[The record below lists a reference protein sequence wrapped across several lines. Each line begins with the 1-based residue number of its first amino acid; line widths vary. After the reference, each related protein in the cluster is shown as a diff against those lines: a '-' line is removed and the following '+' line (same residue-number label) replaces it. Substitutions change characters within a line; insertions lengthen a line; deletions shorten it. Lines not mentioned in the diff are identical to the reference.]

1 MIDPK
6 SIEKLK
12 NQIDIVNI
20 IEQYIPVKKMGSS
33 YKCVCPFHD
42 DKNPSMSINQNKQ
55 MYHCFACKAGGDAV
69 KFVMD
74 YEKLTY
80 PEAIEKIA
88 QISNFSLEYTNDKV
102 PTQKENKHIL
112 EKVNAFY
119 RSEFYKNEAAVRY
132 IKSRGIND
140 AMIEKFELGWAGDSK
155 STIRL
160 LQNENIEPKEALEV
174 GIVKQNEKG
183 IYASFI
189 ERITFPI
196 YSHTTRLVGFGGRT
210 ISDHPAKYVNSPQS
224 SVFDKS
230 KLLYGYH
237 LARQSI
243 FEKNQ
248 IIITEGYLDV
258 IMFHYAGFTNAVAVL
273 GTALTTSHL
282 PLLKRDNISVIL
294 CFDGD
299 GAGINAA
306 IKSAHLLSIN
316 KIDTKVVIIS
326 NGADP
331 ADMVFAG
338 KIKELKELFGSGEDA
353 VRFYIEKIM
362 QKYDIRRS
370 TQRENCFNE
379 VKAYMDELGFD
390 LACSWVAEVAAKFNQ
405 TTQYV
410 ADRLGLNEKPK
421 NGEVKFKR
429 EFRKKGKDE
438 FDNAVMVDE
447 VPNMIN
453 KDPLEFS
460 LYKTMLNNPNYR
472 DIILSNTNSRYFIK
486 HPDYLNAILYRY
498 DADDEAKVR
507 EILFDENIHEITDET
522 TLQKAILNI
531 QIAFY
536 ENEQQILKGSDNP
549 NKVEILEKLLF
560 IIKDLK
566 TQLYKI

>member
-12 NQIDIVNI
+12 NQIDIVDI
-20 IEQYIPVKKMGSS
+20 IEHFLPVKKMGAN

-42 DKNPSMSINQNKQ
+42 DRNPSMSISQSKQ
-55 MYHCFACKAGGDAV
+55 IFHCFACKAGGDAI

-80 PEAIEKIA
+80 PEAIERIA
-88 QISNFSLEYTNDKV
+88 SLVNFSLEYTNDKA

-112 EKVNAFY
+112 EKANAFY
-119 RSEFYKNEAAVRY
+119 RSEFFKHEAAVRY
-132 IKSRGIND
+132 IYSRGIND
-140 AMIEKFELGWAGDSK
+140 AMIEKFELGWAGDSA

-237 LARQSI
+237 LAKQSI
-243 FEKNQ
+243 FEKKQ

-258 IMFHYAGFTNAVAVL
+258 IMLHYAGFTNAVAVL

-282 PLLKRDNISVIL
+282 PLLKRGEISVVL

-306 IKSAHLLSIN
+306 IKSSRLLSQN
-316 KIDTKVVIIS
+316 EIDGSVVIIKG
-326 NGADP
+326 GADP

-338 KIKELKELFGSGEDA
+338 RSEELKEMFDSGTELGE
-353 VRFYIEKIM
+353 FYIEQIVK
-362 QKYDIRRS
+362 KYDISRPVQKQKCLEEIMEFTNSLKSVIANSYENLVANLLKIEVGTFSLSNQRHSS
-370 TQRENCFNE
+370 TQSQNFTNANR
-379 VKAYMDELGFD
+379 
-390 LACSWVAEVAAKFNQ
+390 Q
-405 TTQYV
+405 TEQN
-410 ADRLGLNEKPK
+410 LQ
-421 NGEVKFKR
+421 
-429 EFRKKGKDE
+429 KKTKTD
-438 FDNAVMVDE
+438 
-447 VPNMIN
+447 I
-453 KDPLEFS
+453 LEFS
-460 LYKTMLNNPNYR
+460 ILKSMLANKTYENIVLSELEEKFFLHHKNYFQAALAPK
-472 DIILSNTNSRYFIK
+472 IEA
-486 HPDYLNAILYRY
+486 NAVF
-498 DADDEAKVR
+498 VR
-507 EILFDENIHEITDET
+507 EIYVDDSAKVASSEESLREAILKLKLKYYEKFREDTKNSHKPHKLEMMQKISEIIKGIHEK
-522 TLQKAILNI
+522 LQK
-531 QIAFY
+531 
-536 ENEQQILKGSDNP
+536 G
-549 NKVEILEKLLF
+549 
-560 IIKDLK
+560 
-566 TQLYKI
+566 

>member
-12 NQIDIVNI
+12 NQIDIVDI
-20 IEQYIPVKKMGSS
+20 IEHFLPVKKMGAN

-42 DKNPSMSINQNKQ
+42 DRNPSMSISQSKQ
-55 MYHCFACKAGGDAV
+55 IFHCFACKAGGDAI

-80 PEAIEKIA
+80 PEAIERIA
-88 QISNFSLEYTNDKV
+88 SLVNFSLEYTNDKA

-112 EKVNAFY
+112 EKANAFY
-119 RSEFYKNEAAVRY
+119 RSEFFKHEAAVRY
-132 IKSRGIND
+132 IYSRGIND
-140 AMIEKFELGWAGDSK
+140 AMIEKFELGWAGDSA

-224 SVFDKS
+224 VVFDKS

-237 LARQSI
+237 LAKQSI
-243 FEKNQ
+243 FEKKQ

-258 IMFHYAGFTNAVAVL
+258 IMLHYAGFTNAVAVL

-282 PLLKRDNISVIL
+282 PLLKRGEISVVL

-306 IKSAHLLSIN
+306 IKSSRLLSQN
-316 KIDTKVVIIS
+316 EIDGSVVIIKG
-326 NGADP
+326 GADP

-338 KIKELKELFGSGEDA
+338 RSEELKEMFDSGTELGE
-353 VRFYIEKIM
+353 FYIEQIVK
-362 QKYDIRRS
+362 KYDMSRPVQKQKCLEEIMEFTNSLKPVISNSYENLVANLLKIEVGTFSLSNQRHSS
-370 TQRENCFNE
+370 THSQNFTNANR
-379 VKAYMDELGFD
+379 
-390 LACSWVAEVAAKFNQ
+390 Q
-405 TTQYV
+405 TEQN
-410 ADRLGLNEKPK
+410 LQ
-421 NGEVKFKR
+421 
-429 EFRKKGKDE
+429 KKTKTD
-438 FDNAVMVDE
+438 
-447 VPNMIN
+447 I
-453 KDPLEFS
+453 LEFS
-460 LYKTMLNNPNYR
+460 ILKSMLANKGYETIVLNELEEKFFLHHKNYFQAALAPK
-472 DIILSNTNSRYFIK
+472 IEA
-486 HPDYLNAILYRY
+486 NAVL
-498 DADDEAKVR
+498 VR
-507 EILFDENIHEITDET
+507 EIYVDDSAKVASSEESLREAILKLKLKYYEKFREDTKNSHKPHKLEMMQKISEIIKGIHEK
-522 TLQKAILNI
+522 LQK
-531 QIAFY
+531 
-536 ENEQQILKGSDNP
+536 G
-549 NKVEILEKLLF
+549 
-560 IIKDLK
+560 
-566 TQLYKI
+566 

>member
-12 NQIDIVNI
+12 NQIDIVDI
-20 IEQYIPVKKMGSS
+20 IEHFLPVKKMGAN

-42 DKNPSMSINQNKQ
+42 DRNPSMSISQSKQ
-55 MYHCFACKAGGDAV
+55 IFHCFACKAGGDAI

-80 PEAIEKIA
+80 PEAIERIA
-88 QISNFSLEYTNDKV
+88 SLVNFSLEYTNDKA

-112 EKVNAFY
+112 EKANAFY
-119 RSEFYKNEAAVRY
+119 RSEFFKHEAAVRY
-132 IKSRGIND
+132 IYSRGIND
-140 AMIEKFELGWAGDSK
+140 AMIEKFELGWAGDSA

-224 SVFDKS
+224 ALFDKS

-237 LARQSI
+237 LAKQSI
-243 FEKNQ
+243 FEKKQ

-258 IMFHYAGFTNAVAVL
+258 IMLHYAGFTNAVAVL

-282 PLLKRDNISVIL
+282 PLLKRGEISVVL

-306 IKSAHLLSIN
+306 IKSSRLLSQN
-316 KIDTKVVIIS
+316 EIDGSVVIIKG
-326 NGADP
+326 GADP

-338 KIKELKELFGSGEDA
+338 RSEELKEMFDSGTELGE
-353 VRFYIEKIM
+353 FYIEQIVK
-362 QKYDIRRS
+362 KYDISRPVQKQKCLEEIMEFTNSLKSVIANSYENLVANLLKIEVGTFSLSNQRHIS
-370 TQRENCFNE
+370 TQSQNFTNANR
-379 VKAYMDELGFD
+379 
-390 LACSWVAEVAAKFNQ
+390 Q
-405 TTQYV
+405 TEQN
-410 ADRLGLNEKPK
+410 LQ
-421 NGEVKFKR
+421 
-429 EFRKKGKDE
+429 KKTKTD
-438 FDNAVMVDE
+438 
-447 VPNMIN
+447 I
-453 KDPLEFS
+453 LEFS
-460 LYKTMLNNPNYR
+460 ILKSMLANKTYENIVLSELEEKFFLHHKNYFQAALAPK
-472 DIILSNTNSRYFIK
+472 IEA
-486 HPDYLNAILYRY
+486 NAVF
-498 DADDEAKVR
+498 VR
-507 EILFDENIHEITDET
+507 EIYVDDSAKVASSEESLREAILKLKLKYYEKFREDTKNSHKPHKLEMMQKISEIIKGIHEK
-522 TLQKAILNI
+522 LQK
-531 QIAFY
+531 
-536 ENEQQILKGSDNP
+536 G
-549 NKVEILEKLLF
+549 
-560 IIKDLK
+560 
-566 TQLYKI
+566 

>member
-119 RSEFYKNEAAVRY
+119 RSEFYKNEAALRY

-224 SVFDKS
+224 AVFDKS

-258 IMFHYAGFTNAVAVL
+258 IMLHYAGFTNAVAVL

-282 PLLKRDNISVIL
+282 PLLKRGEISVVL

-306 IKSAHLLSIN
+306 IKSSRLLSQN
-316 KIDTKVVIIS
+316 EIDGSVVIIKG
-326 NGADP
+326 GADP

-338 KIKELKELFGSGEDA
+338 RSEELKEMFDSGTELGE
-353 VRFYIEKIM
+353 FYIEQIVK
-362 QKYDIRRS
+362 KYDISRPVQKQKCLEEIMEFTNSLKPVISNSYENLVANLLKIEVGTFSLSNQKHSS
-370 TQRENCFNE
+370 TQSQNFANANR
-379 VKAYMDELGFD
+379 
-390 LACSWVAEVAAKFNQ
+390 Q
-405 TTQYV
+405 TEQN
-410 ADRLGLNEKPK
+410 LQ
-421 NGEVKFKR
+421 
-429 EFRKKGKDE
+429 KKTKTD
-438 FDNAVMVDE
+438 
-447 VPNMIN
+447 I
-453 KDPLEFS
+453 LEFS
-460 LYKTMLNNPNYR
+460 ILKSMLANKGYETIVLNELEEKFFLHHKNYFQAALAPK
-472 DIILSNTNSRYFIK
+472 IEA
-486 HPDYLNAILYRY
+486 NAVL
-498 DADDEAKVR
+498 VR
-507 EILFDENIHEITDET
+507 EIYVEDSAKVASSEESLREAILKLKLKYYEKFREDTKNSNKPHKLEMMQKISEIIKGIHEK
-522 TLQKAILNI
+522 LQR
-531 QIAFY
+531 
-536 ENEQQILKGSDNP
+536 G
-549 NKVEILEKLLF
+549 
-560 IIKDLK
+560 
-566 TQLYKI
+566 

>member
-12 NQIDIVNI
+12 NQIDIVDI
-20 IEQYIPVKKMGSS
+20 IEHFLPVKKMGAN

-42 DKNPSMSINQNKQ
+42 DRNPSMSISQSKQ
-55 MYHCFACKAGGDAV
+55 IFHCFACKAGGDAI

-112 EKVNAFY
+112 EKANAFY
-119 RSEFYKNEAAVRY
+119 RSEFFKHEAAVRY
-132 IKSRGIND
+132 IYSRGIND
-140 AMIEKFELGWAGDSK
+140 AMIEKFELGWAGDSA

-224 SVFDKS
+224 VLFDKS

-237 LARQSI
+237 LAKQSI
-243 FEKNQ
+243 FEKKQ

-258 IMFHYAGFTNAVAVL
+258 IMLHYAGFTNAVAVL

-282 PLLKRDNISVIL
+282 PLLKRGEISVVL

-299 GAGINAA
+299 SAGINAA
-306 IKSAHLLSIN
+306 IKSSRLLAQN
-316 KIDTKVVIIS
+316 EIDGSVVIIKG
-326 NGADP
+326 GADP

-338 KIKELKELFGSGEDA
+338 RSKELKEMFDSGTELGE
-353 VRFYIEKIM
+353 FYIEQIIK
-362 QKYDIRRS
+362 KYDTSRPVQKQKCLEEIVEFTNS
-370 TQRENCFNE
+370 LKPVIANSYENLITNLLKIEVGTFSLSSQRHSNAQIQNFTSINR
-379 VKAYMDELGFD
+379 
-390 LACSWVAEVAAKFNQ
+390 Q
-405 TTQYV
+405 TEQN
-410 ADRLGLNEKPK
+410 LQ
-421 NGEVKFKR
+421 
-429 EFRKKGKDE
+429 KKTKTD
-438 FDNAVMVDE
+438 
-447 VPNMIN
+447 I
-453 KDPLEFS
+453 LEFS
-460 LYKTMLNNPNYR
+460 ILKSMLADKGYET
-472 DIILSNTNSRYFIK
+472 IVLSELEEKFFLHHKKYFQAALAPKIEA
-486 HPDYLNAILYRY
+486 NAVL
-498 DADDEAKVR
+498 VR
-507 EILFDENIHEITDET
+507 EIYVEDSAKVASSEESLREAILKLKLKYYEKFREDTKNSNKPHKLEMMQKISEIIKGIHEK
-522 TLQKAILNI
+522 LQR
-531 QIAFY
+531 
-536 ENEQQILKGSDNP
+536 G
-549 NKVEILEKLLF
+549 
-560 IIKDLK
+560 
-566 TQLYKI
+566 

>member
-12 NQIDIVNI
+12 NQIDIVDI
-20 IEQYIPVKKMGSS
+20 IEHFLPVKKMGAN

-42 DKNPSMSINQNKQ
+42 DRNPSMSISQSKQ
-55 MYHCFACKAGGDAV
+55 IFHCFACKAGGDAI

-80 PEAIEKIA
+80 PEAIERIA
-88 QISNFSLEYTNDKV
+88 SLVNFSLEYTNDKA

-119 RSEFYKNEAAVRY
+119 RSEFFKHEAAVRY
-132 IKSRGIND
+132 IYSRGIND
-140 AMIEKFELGWAGDSK
+140 AMIEKFELGWAGDSA

-224 SVFDKS
+224 VVFDKS
-230 KLLYGYH
+230 KLFYGYH
-237 LARQSI
+237 LAKQSI
-243 FEKNQ
+243 FEKKQ

-258 IMFHYAGFTNAVAVL
+258 IMLHYAGFTNAVAVL

-282 PLLKRDNISVIL
+282 PLLKRGEISVVL

-306 IKSAHLLSIN
+306 IKSSRLLSQN
-316 KIDTKVVIIS
+316 EIDGSVVIIKG
-326 NGADP
+326 GADP

-338 KIKELKELFGSGEDA
+338 RSEELKEMFDSGTELGE
-353 VRFYIEKIM
+353 FYIEQIVK
-362 QKYDIRRS
+362 KYDISRPVQKQKCLEEIMEFTNSLKSVIANSYENLVANLLKIEVGTFSLSNQRHIS
-370 TQRENCFNE
+370 TQSQNFTNANR
-379 VKAYMDELGFD
+379 
-390 LACSWVAEVAAKFNQ
+390 Q
-405 TTQYV
+405 TEQN
-410 ADRLGLNEKPK
+410 LQ
-421 NGEVKFKR
+421 
-429 EFRKKGKDE
+429 KKTKTD
-438 FDNAVMVDE
+438 
-447 VPNMIN
+447 I
-453 KDPLEFS
+453 LEFS
-460 LYKTMLNNPNYR
+460 ILKSMLANKGYETIVLSELEEKFFLHHKNYFQAALAPK
-472 DIILSNTNSRYFIK
+472 IEA
-486 HPDYLNAILYRY
+486 NAVL
-498 DADDEAKVR
+498 VR
-507 EILFDENIHEITDET
+507 EIYVDDSAKVASSEESLREAILKLKLKYYEKFREDTKNSHKPHKLEMMQKISEIIKGIHEK
-522 TLQKAILNI
+522 LQK
-531 QIAFY
+531 
-536 ENEQQILKGSDNP
+536 G
-549 NKVEILEKLLF
+549 
-560 IIKDLK
+560 
-566 TQLYKI
+566 

>member
-12 NQIDIVNI
+12 NQIDIVDI
-20 IEQYIPVKKMGSS
+20 IEHFLPVKKMGAN

-42 DKNPSMSINQNKQ
+42 DRNPSMSISQSKQ
-55 MYHCFACKAGGDAV
+55 IFHCFACKAGGDAI

-80 PEAIEKIA
+80 PEAIERIA
-88 QISNFSLEYTNDKV
+88 SLVNFSLEYTNDKA

-112 EKVNAFY
+112 EKANAFY
-119 RSEFYKNEAAVRY
+119 RSEFFKHEAAVRY
-132 IKSRGIND
+132 IYSRGIND
-140 AMIEKFELGWAGDSK
+140 AMIEKFELGWAGDSA

-224 SVFDKS
+224 VVFDKS

-237 LARQSI
+237 LAKQSI
-243 FEKNQ
+243 FEKKQ

-258 IMFHYAGFTNAVAVL
+258 IMLHYAGFTNAVAVL

-282 PLLKRDNISVIL
+282 PLLKRGEISVVL

-306 IKSAHLLSIN
+306 IKSSRLLSQN
-316 KIDTKVVIIS
+316 EIDGSVVIIKG
-326 NGADP
+326 GADP

-338 KIKELKELFGSGEDA
+338 RSEELKEMFDSGTELGE
-353 VRFYIEKIM
+353 FYIEQIVK
-362 QKYDIRRS
+362 KYDMSRPVQKQKCLEEI
-370 TQRENCFNE
+370 
-379 VKAYMDELGFD
+379 
-390 LACSWVAEVAAKFNQ
+390 
-405 TTQYV
+405 
-410 ADRLGLNEKPK
+410 
-421 NGEVKFKR
+421 R
-429 EFRKKGKDE
+429 EFTNSLKPVISNSYENLVANLLKIEVGTFSLSNQRHSSTHSQNFTNANRQTEQNLQKKTKTD
-438 FDNAVMVDE
+438 
-447 VPNMIN
+447 I
-453 KDPLEFS
+453 LEFS
-460 LYKTMLNNPNYR
+460 ILKSMLANKGYETIVLNELEEKFFLHHKNYFQAALAPK
-472 DIILSNTNSRYFIK
+472 IEA
-486 HPDYLNAILYRY
+486 NAVL
-498 DADDEAKVR
+498 VR
-507 EILFDENIHEITDET
+507 EIYVDDSAKVASSEESLREAILKLKLKYYEKFREDTKNSHKPHKLEMMQKISEIIKGIHEK
-522 TLQKAILNI
+522 LQK
-531 QIAFY
+531 
-536 ENEQQILKGSDNP
+536 G
-549 NKVEILEKLLF
+549 
-560 IIKDLK
+560 
-566 TQLYKI
+566 

>member
-224 SVFDKS
+224 VVFDKS
-230 KLLYGYH
+230 KLFYGYH
-237 LARQSI
+237 LAKQSI
-243 FEKNQ
+243 FEKKQ

-258 IMFHYAGFTNAVAVL
+258 IMLHYAGFTNAVAVL

-282 PLLKRDNISVIL
+282 PLLKRGEISVVL

-306 IKSAHLLSIN
+306 IKSSRLLSQN
-316 KIDTKVVIIS
+316 EIDGSVVIIKG
-326 NGADP
+326 GADP

-338 KIKELKELFGSGEDA
+338 RSEELKEMFDSGTELGE
-353 VRFYIEKIM
+353 FYIEQIVK
-362 QKYDIRRS
+362 KYDISRPVQKQKCLEEIMEFTNSLKSVIANSYENLVANLLKIEVGTFSLSNQRHSS
-370 TQRENCFNE
+370 TQSQNFTNANR
-379 VKAYMDELGFD
+379 
-390 LACSWVAEVAAKFNQ
+390 Q
-405 TTQYV
+405 TEQN
-410 ADRLGLNEKPK
+410 LQ
-421 NGEVKFKR
+421 
-429 EFRKKGKDE
+429 KKTKTD
-438 FDNAVMVDE
+438 
-447 VPNMIN
+447 I
-453 KDPLEFS
+453 LEFS
-460 LYKTMLNNPNYR
+460 ILKSMLANKTYENIVLSELEEKFFLHHKNYFQAALAPK
-472 DIILSNTNSRYFIK
+472 IEA
-486 HPDYLNAILYRY
+486 NAVL
-498 DADDEAKVR
+498 VR
-507 EILFDENIHEITDET
+507 EIYVDDSAKVASSEESLREAILKLKLKYYEKFREDTKNSHKQHKLEMMQKISEIIKGIHEK
-522 TLQKAILNI
+522 LQK
-531 QIAFY
+531 
-536 ENEQQILKGSDNP
+536 G
-549 NKVEILEKLLF
+549 
-560 IIKDLK
+560 
-566 TQLYKI
+566 

>member
-12 NQIDIVNI
+12 NQIDIVDI
-20 IEQYIPVKKMGSS
+20 IEHFLPVKKMGAN

-42 DKNPSMSINQNKQ
+42 DRNPSMSISQSKQ
-55 MYHCFACKAGGDAV
+55 IFHCFACKAGGDAI

-112 EKVNAFY
+112 EKANAFY
-119 RSEFYKNEAAVRY
+119 RSEFFKHEAAVRY
-132 IKSRGIND
+132 IYSRGIND
-140 AMIEKFELGWAGDSK
+140 AMIEKFELGWAGDSA

-224 SVFDKS
+224 VLFDKS

-237 LARQSI
+237 LAKQSI
-243 FEKNQ
+243 FEKKQ

-258 IMFHYAGFTNAVAVL
+258 IMLHYAGFTNAVAVL

-282 PLLKRDNISVIL
+282 PLLKRGEISVVL

-299 GAGINAA
+299 SAGINAA
-306 IKSAHLLSIN
+306 IKSSRLLAQN
-316 KIDTKVVIIS
+316 EIDGSVVIIKG
-326 NGADP
+326 GADP

-338 KIKELKELFGSGEDA
+338 RSKELKEMFDSGTELGE
-353 VRFYIEKIM
+353 FYIEQIIK
-362 QKYDIRRS
+362 KYDTSRPVQKQKCLEEIVEFTNS
-370 TQRENCFNE
+370 LKPEIANSYENLITNLLKIEVGTFSLSSQRHSNAQIQNFTSINR
-379 VKAYMDELGFD
+379 
-390 LACSWVAEVAAKFNQ
+390 Q
-405 TTQYV
+405 TEQN
-410 ADRLGLNEKPK
+410 LQ
-421 NGEVKFKR
+421 
-429 EFRKKGKDE
+429 KKTKTD
-438 FDNAVMVDE
+438 
-447 VPNMIN
+447 I
-453 KDPLEFS
+453 LEFS
-460 LYKTMLNNPNYR
+460 ILKSMLADKGYET
-472 DIILSNTNSRYFIK
+472 IVLSELEEKFFLHHKKYFQAALAPKIEA
-486 HPDYLNAILYRY
+486 NAVL
-498 DADDEAKVR
+498 VR
-507 EILFDENIHEITDET
+507 EIYVEDSAKVASSEESLREAILKLKLKYYEKFREDTKNSNKPHKLEMMQKISEIIKGIHEK
-522 TLQKAILNI
+522 LQR
-531 QIAFY
+531 
-536 ENEQQILKGSDNP
+536 G
-549 NKVEILEKLLF
+549 
-560 IIKDLK
+560 
-566 TQLYKI
+566 

>member
-12 NQIDIVNI
+12 NQIDIVSI

-88 QISNFSLEYTNDKV
+88 QISNFSLEYTNDKI

-112 EKVNAFY
+112 EKANAFY
-119 RSEFYKNEAAVRY
+119 RSEFYKNEAALRY

-237 LARQSI
+237 LAKQSI
-243 FEKNQ
+243 FEKKQ

-258 IMFHYAGFTNAVAVL
+258 IMLHYAGFTNAVAVL

-282 PLLKRDNISVIL
+282 PLLKRGEISVVL

-306 IKSAHLLSIN
+306 IKSSRLLSQN
-316 KIDTKVVIIS
+316 EIDGSVVIIKG
-326 NGADP
+326 GADP

-338 KIKELKELFGSGEDA
+338 RSEELKEMFDSGTELGE
-353 VRFYIEKIM
+353 FYIEQIVK
-362 QKYDIRRS
+362 KYDISRPVQKQKCLEEIMEFTNSLKPVISNSYENLVANLLKIEVGTFSLSNQKHSS
-370 TQRENCFNE
+370 TQSQNFANANR
-379 VKAYMDELGFD
+379 
-390 LACSWVAEVAAKFNQ
+390 Q
-405 TTQYV
+405 TEQN
-410 ADRLGLNEKPK
+410 LQ
-421 NGEVKFKR
+421 
-429 EFRKKGKDE
+429 KKTKTD
-438 FDNAVMVDE
+438 
-447 VPNMIN
+447 I
-453 KDPLEFS
+453 LEFS
-460 LYKTMLNNPNYR
+460 ILKSMLANKGYETIVLNELEEKFFLHHKNYFQAALAPK
-472 DIILSNTNSRYFIK
+472 IEA
-486 HPDYLNAILYRY
+486 NAVL
-498 DADDEAKVR
+498 VR
-507 EILFDENIHEITDET
+507 EIYVDDSAKVASSEESLREAILKLKLKYYEKFREDTKNSHKPHKLEMMQKISEIIKGIHEK
-522 TLQKAILNI
+522 LQK
-531 QIAFY
+531 
-536 ENEQQILKGSDNP
+536 G
-549 NKVEILEKLLF
+549 
-560 IIKDLK
+560 
-566 TQLYKI
+566 

>member
-42 DKNPSMSINQNKQ
+42 DRNPSMSISQSKQ
-55 MYHCFACKAGGDAV
+55 IFHCFACKAGGDAI

-80 PEAIEKIA
+80 PEAIERIA
-88 QISNFSLEYTNDKV
+88 SLVNFSLEYTNDKA

-112 EKVNAFY
+112 EKANAFY
-119 RSEFYKNEAAVRY
+119 RSEFFKHEAAVRY
-132 IKSRGIND
+132 IYSRGIND
-140 AMIEKFELGWAGDSK
+140 AMIEKFELGWAGDSA

-224 SVFDKS
+224 VVFDKS
-230 KLLYGYH
+230 KLFYGYH
-237 LARQSI
+237 LAKQSI
-243 FEKNQ
+243 FEKKQ

-258 IMFHYAGFTNAVAVL
+258 IMLHYAGFTNAVAVL

-282 PLLKRDNISVIL
+282 PLLKRGEISVVL

-306 IKSAHLLSIN
+306 IKSSRLLSQN
-316 KIDTKVVIIS
+316 EIDGSVVIIKG
-326 NGADP
+326 GADP

-338 KIKELKELFGSGEDA
+338 RSEELKEMFDSGTELGE
-353 VRFYIEKIM
+353 FYIEQIVK
-362 QKYDIRRS
+362 KYDISRPVQKQKCLEEIMEFTNSLKPVISNSYENLVANLLKIEVGTFSLSNQRHSS
-370 TQRENCFNE
+370 THSQNFTNANR
-379 VKAYMDELGFD
+379 
-390 LACSWVAEVAAKFNQ
+390 Q
-405 TTQYV
+405 TEQN
-410 ADRLGLNEKPK
+410 LQ
-421 NGEVKFKR
+421 
-429 EFRKKGKDE
+429 KKTKTD
-438 FDNAVMVDE
+438 
-447 VPNMIN
+447 I
-453 KDPLEFS
+453 LEFS
-460 LYKTMLNNPNYR
+460 ILKSMLANKGYETIVLNELEEKFFLHHKNYFQAALAPK
-472 DIILSNTNSRYFIK
+472 IEA
-486 HPDYLNAILYRY
+486 NAVL
-498 DADDEAKVR
+498 VR
-507 EILFDENIHEITDET
+507 EIYVDDSAKVASSEESLREAILKLKLKYYEKFREDTKNSHKPHKLEMMQKISEIIKGIHEK
-522 TLQKAILNI
+522 LQK
-531 QIAFY
+531 
-536 ENEQQILKGSDNP
+536 G
-549 NKVEILEKLLF
+549 
-560 IIKDLK
+560 
-566 TQLYKI
+566 

>member
-12 NQIDIVNI
+12 NQIDIVSI

-88 QISNFSLEYTNDKV
+88 QISNFSLEYTNDKI

-112 EKVNAFY
+112 EKANALY

-224 SVFDKS
+224 VVFDKS

-237 LARQSI
+237 LAKQSI
-243 FEKNQ
+243 FEKKQ

-258 IMFHYAGFTNAVAVL
+258 IMLHYAGFTNAVAVL

-282 PLLKRDNISVIL
+282 PLLKRGEISVVL

-306 IKSAHLLSIN
+306 IKSSRLLSQN
-316 KIDTKVVIIS
+316 EIDGSVVIIKG
-326 NGADP
+326 GADP

-338 KIKELKELFGSGEDA
+338 RSEELKEMFDSGTELGE
-353 VRFYIEKIM
+353 FYIEQIVK
-362 QKYDIRRS
+362 KYDISRPVQKQKCLEEIMEFTNSLKSVIANSYENLVANLLKIEVGTFSLSNQRHSS
-370 TQRENCFNE
+370 TQSQNFTNANR
-379 VKAYMDELGFD
+379 
-390 LACSWVAEVAAKFNQ
+390 Q
-405 TTQYV
+405 TEQN
-410 ADRLGLNEKPK
+410 LQ
-421 NGEVKFKR
+421 
-429 EFRKKGKDE
+429 KKTKTD
-438 FDNAVMVDE
+438 
-447 VPNMIN
+447 I
-453 KDPLEFS
+453 LEFS
-460 LYKTMLNNPNYR
+460 ILKSMLANKGYETIVLNELEEKFFLHHKNYFQAALAPK
-472 DIILSNTNSRYFIK
+472 IEA
-486 HPDYLNAILYRY
+486 NAVL
-498 DADDEAKVR
+498 VR
-507 EILFDENIHEITDET
+507 EIYVDDSAKVASSEESLREAILKLKLKYYEKFREDTKNSHKPHKLEMMQKISEIIKGIHEK
-522 TLQKAILNI
+522 LQK
-531 QIAFY
+531 
-536 ENEQQILKGSDNP
+536 G
-549 NKVEILEKLLF
+549 
-560 IIKDLK
+560 
-566 TQLYKI
+566 

>member
-140 AMIEKFELGWAGDSK
+140 AMIEKFELGWAVDSK

-224 SVFDKS
+224 VVFDKS

-237 LARQSI
+237 LAKQSI
-243 FEKNQ
+243 FEKKQ

-258 IMFHYAGFTNAVAVL
+258 IMLHYAGFTNAVAVL

-282 PLLKRDNISVIL
+282 PLLKRGEISVVL

-306 IKSAHLLSIN
+306 IKSSRLLSQN
-316 KIDTKVVIIS
+316 EIDGSVVIIKG
-326 NGADP
+326 GADP

-338 KIKELKELFGSGEDA
+338 RSEELKEMFDSGTELGE
-353 VRFYIEKIM
+353 FYIEQIVK
-362 QKYDIRRS
+362 KYDISRPVQKQKCLEEIMEFTNSLKPVISNSYENLVANLLKIEVGTFSLSNQRHSS
-370 TQRENCFNE
+370 TQSQNFANANR
-379 VKAYMDELGFD
+379 
-390 LACSWVAEVAAKFNQ
+390 Q
-405 TTQYV
+405 TEQN
-410 ADRLGLNEKPK
+410 LQ
-421 NGEVKFKR
+421 
-429 EFRKKGKDE
+429 KKTKTD
-438 FDNAVMVDE
+438 
-447 VPNMIN
+447 I
-453 KDPLEFS
+453 LEFS
-460 LYKTMLNNPNYR
+460 ILKSMLANKTYENIVLSELEEKFFLHHKNYFQAALAPK
-472 DIILSNTNSRYFIK
+472 IEA
-486 HPDYLNAILYRY
+486 NAVL
-498 DADDEAKVR
+498 VR
-507 EILFDENIHEITDET
+507 EIYVDDSAKVASSEESLREAILKLKLKYYEKFREDTKNSHKPHKLEMMQKISEIIKGIHEK
-522 TLQKAILNI
+522 LQK
-531 QIAFY
+531 
-536 ENEQQILKGSDNP
+536 G
-549 NKVEILEKLLF
+549 
-560 IIKDLK
+560 
-566 TQLYKI
+566 

>member
-119 RSEFYKNEAAVRY
+119 RSEFYKNEAAIRY

-237 LARQSI
+237 LAKQSI
-243 FEKNQ
+243 FEKKQ

-258 IMFHYAGFTNAVAVL
+258 IMLHYAGFTNAVAVL

-282 PLLKRDNISVIL
+282 PLLKRGEISVVL

-306 IKSAHLLSIN
+306 IKSSRLLSQN
-316 KIDTKVVIIS
+316 EIDGSVVIIKG
-326 NGADP
+326 GADP

-338 KIKELKELFGSGEDA
+338 RSEELKEMFDSGTELGE
-353 VRFYIEKIM
+353 FYIEQIVK
-362 QKYDIRRS
+362 KYDISRPVQKQKCLEEIMEFTNSLKPVISNSYENLVANLLKIEVGTFSLSNQKHSS
-370 TQRENCFNE
+370 TQSQNFANANR
-379 VKAYMDELGFD
+379 
-390 LACSWVAEVAAKFNQ
+390 Q
-405 TTQYV
+405 TEQN
-410 ADRLGLNEKPK
+410 LQ
-421 NGEVKFKR
+421 
-429 EFRKKGKDE
+429 KKTKTD
-438 FDNAVMVDE
+438 
-447 VPNMIN
+447 I
-453 KDPLEFS
+453 LEFS
-460 LYKTMLNNPNYR
+460 ILKSMLANKGYETIVLNELEEKFFLHHKNYFQAALAPK
-472 DIILSNTNSRYFIK
+472 IEA
-486 HPDYLNAILYRY
+486 NAVL
-498 DADDEAKVR
+498 VR
-507 EILFDENIHEITDET
+507 EIYVDDSAKVASSEESLREAILKLKLKYYEKFREDTKNSHKPHKLEMMQKISEIIKGIHEK
-522 TLQKAILNI
+522 LQK
-531 QIAFY
+531 
-536 ENEQQILKGSDNP
+536 G
-549 NKVEILEKLLF
+549 
-560 IIKDLK
+560 
-566 TQLYKI
+566 

>member
-12 NQIDIVNI
+12 NQIDIVDI
-20 IEQYIPVKKMGSS
+20 IEHFLPVKKMGAN

-42 DKNPSMSINQNKQ
+42 DRNPSMSISQSKQ
-55 MYHCFACKAGGDAV
+55 IFHCFACKAGGDAI

-80 PEAIEKIA
+80 PEAIERIA
-88 QISNFSLEYTNDKV
+88 SLVNFSLEYTNDKA

-112 EKVNAFY
+112 EKANAFY
-119 RSEFYKNEAAVRY
+119 RSEFFKHEAAVRY
-132 IKSRGIND
+132 IYSRGIND
-140 AMIEKFELGWAGDSK
+140 AMIEKFELGWAGDSA

-224 SVFDKS
+224 LVFDKS

-237 LARQSI
+237 LAKQSI
-243 FEKNQ
+243 FEKKQ

-258 IMFHYAGFTNAVAVL
+258 VMLHYAGFTNAVAVL

-282 PLLKRDNISVIL
+282 PLLKRGEISVVL

-306 IKSAHLLSIN
+306 IKSSRLLSQN
-316 KIDTKVVIIS
+316 EIDGSVVIIKG
-326 NGADP
+326 GADP

-338 KIKELKELFGSGEDA
+338 RSEELKEMFDSGTELGE
-353 VRFYIEKIM
+353 FYIEQIVK
-362 QKYDIRRS
+362 KYDISRPVQKQKCLEEIMEFTNSLKPVISNSYENLVANLLKIEVGTFSLSNQRHSS
-370 TQRENCFNE
+370 TQSQNFANANR
-379 VKAYMDELGFD
+379 
-390 LACSWVAEVAAKFNQ
+390 Q
-405 TTQYV
+405 TEQN
-410 ADRLGLNEKPK
+410 LQ
-421 NGEVKFKR
+421 
-429 EFRKKGKDE
+429 KKTKTD
-438 FDNAVMVDE
+438 
-447 VPNMIN
+447 I
-453 KDPLEFS
+453 LEFS
-460 LYKTMLNNPNYR
+460 ILKSMLANKGYETIVLNDLEEKFFLHHKNYFQAALAPK
-472 DIILSNTNSRYFIK
+472 IEA
-486 HPDYLNAILYRY
+486 NAVL
-498 DADDEAKVR
+498 VR
-507 EILFDENIHEITDET
+507 EIYVDDSAKVASSEESLREAILKLKLKYYEKFREDTKNSHKPHKLEMMQKISEIIKGIHEK
-522 TLQKAILNI
+522 LQK
-531 QIAFY
+531 
-536 ENEQQILKGSDNP
+536 G
-549 NKVEILEKLLF
+549 
-560 IIKDLK
+560 
-566 TQLYKI
+566 

>member
-12 NQIDIVNI
+12 NQIDIVDI
-20 IEQYIPVKKMGSS
+20 IEHFLPVKKMGAN

-42 DKNPSMSINQNKQ
+42 DRNPSMSISQSKQ
-55 MYHCFACKAGGDAV
+55 IFHCFACKAGGDAI

-80 PEAIEKIA
+80 PEAIERIA
-88 QISNFSLEYTNDKV
+88 SLVNFSLEYTNDKA

-112 EKVNAFY
+112 EKANAFY
-119 RSEFYKNEAAVRY
+119 RSEFFKHEAAVRY
-132 IKSRGIND
+132 IYSRGIDD

-224 SVFDKS
+224 VVFDKS

-237 LARQSI
+237 LAKQSI
-243 FEKNQ
+243 FEKKQ

-258 IMFHYAGFTNAVAVL
+258 IMLHYAGFTNAVAVL

-282 PLLKRDNISVIL
+282 PLLKRGEISVVL

-306 IKSAHLLSIN
+306 IKSSRLLSQN
-316 KIDTKVVIIS
+316 EIDGSVVIIKG
-326 NGADP
+326 GADP

-338 KIKELKELFGSGEDA
+338 RSEELKEMFDSGTELGE
-353 VRFYIEKIM
+353 FYIEQIVK
-362 QKYDIRRS
+362 KYDISRPVQKQKCLEEIMEFTNSLKPVISNSYENLVANLLKIEVGTFSLSNQRHSS
-370 TQRENCFNE
+370 TQSQNFANANR
-379 VKAYMDELGFD
+379 
-390 LACSWVAEVAAKFNQ
+390 Q
-405 TTQYV
+405 TEQN
-410 ADRLGLNEKPK
+410 LQ
-421 NGEVKFKR
+421 
-429 EFRKKGKDE
+429 KKTKTD
-438 FDNAVMVDE
+438 
-447 VPNMIN
+447 I
-453 KDPLEFS
+453 LEFS
-460 LYKTMLNNPNYR
+460 ILKSMLANKTYENIVLSELEEKFFLHHKNYFQAALAPK
-472 DIILSNTNSRYFIK
+472 IEA
-486 HPDYLNAILYRY
+486 NAVL
-498 DADDEAKVR
+498 VR
-507 EILFDENIHEITDET
+507 EIYVDDSAKVASSEESLREAILKLKLKYYEKFREDTKNSHKPHKLEMMQKISEIIKGIHEK
-522 TLQKAILNI
+522 LQK
-531 QIAFY
+531 
-536 ENEQQILKGSDNP
+536 G
-549 NKVEILEKLLF
+549 
-560 IIKDLK
+560 
-566 TQLYKI
+566 

>member
-12 NQIDIVNI
+12 NQIDIVDI
-20 IEQYIPVKKMGSS
+20 IEHFLPVKKMGAN

-42 DKNPSMSINQNKQ
+42 DRNPSMSISQSKQ
-55 MYHCFACKAGGDAV
+55 IFHCFACKAGGDAI

-80 PEAIEKIA
+80 PEAIERIA
-88 QISNFSLEYTNDKV
+88 SLVNFSLEYTNDKA

-112 EKVNAFY
+112 EKANAFY
-119 RSEFYKNEAAVRY
+119 RSEFFKHEAAVRY
-132 IKSRGIND
+132 IYSRGIND
-140 AMIEKFELGWAGDSK
+140 AMIEKFELGWAGDSA

-237 LARQSI
+237 LAKQSI
-243 FEKNQ
+243 FEKKQ

-258 IMFHYAGFTNAVAVL
+258 IMLHYAGFTNAVAVL

-282 PLLKRDNISVIL
+282 PLLKRGEISVVL

-306 IKSAHLLSIN
+306 IKSSRLLSQN
-316 KIDTKVVIIS
+316 EIDGSVVIIKG
-326 NGADP
+326 GADP

-338 KIKELKELFGSGEDA
+338 RSEELKEMFDSGTELGE
-353 VRFYIEKIM
+353 FYIEQIVK
-362 QKYDIRRS
+362 KYDISRPVQKQKCLEEIMEFTNSLKPVISNSYENLVANLLKIEVGTFSLSNQRHSS
-370 TQRENCFNE
+370 TQSQNFANANR
-379 VKAYMDELGFD
+379 
-390 LACSWVAEVAAKFNQ
+390 Q
-405 TTQYV
+405 TEQN
-410 ADRLGLNEKPK
+410 LQ
-421 NGEVKFKR
+421 
-429 EFRKKGKDE
+429 KKTKTD
-438 FDNAVMVDE
+438 
-447 VPNMIN
+447 I
-453 KDPLEFS
+453 LEFS
-460 LYKTMLNNPNYR
+460 ILKSMLANKGYETIVLNELEEKFFLHHKNYFQAALAPK
-472 DIILSNTNSRYFIK
+472 IEA
-486 HPDYLNAILYRY
+486 NAVL
-498 DADDEAKVR
+498 VR
-507 EILFDENIHEITDET
+507 EIYVDDSAKVASSEESLREAILKLKLKYYEKFREDTKNSHKPHKLEMMQKISEIIKGIHEK
-522 TLQKAILNI
+522 LQK
-531 QIAFY
+531 
-536 ENEQQILKGSDNP
+536 G
-549 NKVEILEKLLF
+549 
-560 IIKDLK
+560 
-566 TQLYKI
+566 

>member
-160 LQNENIEPKEALEV
+160 LQNENIEPKEAVEV

-224 SVFDKS
+224 AVFDKS

-258 IMFHYAGFTNAVAVL
+258 IMLHYAGFTNAVAVL

-282 PLLKRDNISVIL
+282 PLLKRGEISVVL

-306 IKSAHLLSIN
+306 IKSSRLLSQN
-316 KIDTKVVIIS
+316 EIDGSVVIIKG
-326 NGADP
+326 GADP

-338 KIKELKELFGSGEDA
+338 RNEELKEMFDSGTELGE
-353 VRFYIEKIM
+353 FYIEQIVK
-362 QKYDIRRS
+362 KYDISRPVQKQKCLEEIMEFTNSLKSVIANSYENLVANLLKIEVGTFSLSNQRHIS
-370 TQRENCFNE
+370 TQSQNFTNANR
-379 VKAYMDELGFD
+379 
-390 LACSWVAEVAAKFNQ
+390 Q
-405 TTQYV
+405 TEQN
-410 ADRLGLNEKPK
+410 LQ
-421 NGEVKFKR
+421 
-429 EFRKKGKDE
+429 KKTKTD
-438 FDNAVMVDE
+438 
-447 VPNMIN
+447 I
-453 KDPLEFS
+453 LEFS
-460 LYKTMLNNPNYR
+460 ILKSMLANKGYETIVLNELEEKFFLHHKNYFQAALAPK
-472 DIILSNTNSRYFIK
+472 IEA
-486 HPDYLNAILYRY
+486 NAVF
-498 DADDEAKVR
+498 VR
-507 EILFDENIHEITDET
+507 EIYVDDSAKVASSEESLREAILKLKLKYYEKFREDTKNSHKPHKLEMMQKISEIIKGIHEK
-522 TLQKAILNI
+522 LQK
-531 QIAFY
+531 
-536 ENEQQILKGSDNP
+536 G
-549 NKVEILEKLLF
+549 
-560 IIKDLK
+560 
-566 TQLYKI
+566 

>member
-12 NQIDIVNI
+12 NQIDIVDI
-20 IEQYIPVKKMGSS
+20 IEHFLPVKKMGAN

-42 DKNPSMSINQNKQ
+42 DRNPSMSISQSKQ
-55 MYHCFACKAGGDAV
+55 IFHCFACKAGGDAI

-80 PEAIEKIA
+80 PEAIERIA
-88 QISNFSLEYTNDKV
+88 SLVNFSLEYTNDKA

-112 EKVNAFY
+112 EKANAFY
-119 RSEFYKNEAAVRY
+119 RSEFFKHEAAVRY
-132 IKSRGIND
+132 IYSRGIND
-140 AMIEKFELGWAGDSK
+140 AMIEKFELGWAGDSA

-224 SVFDKS
+224 VVFDKS

-237 LARQSI
+237 LAKQSI
-243 FEKNQ
+243 FEKKQ

-258 IMFHYAGFTNAVAVL
+258 IMLHYAGFTNAVAVL

-282 PLLKRDNISVIL
+282 PLLKRGEISVVL

-306 IKSAHLLSIN
+306 IKSSRLLSQN
-316 KIDTKVVIIS
+316 EIDGSVVIIKG
-326 NGADP
+326 GADP

-338 KIKELKELFGSGEDA
+338 RSEELKEMFDSGTELGE
-353 VRFYIEKIM
+353 FYIEQIVK
-362 QKYDIRRS
+362 KYDISRPVQKQKCLEEIMEFTNSLKPVISNSYENLVANLLKIEVGTFSLSNQRHSS
-370 TQRENCFNE
+370 TQSQNFANANR
-379 VKAYMDELGFD
+379 
-390 LACSWVAEVAAKFNQ
+390 Q
-405 TTQYV
+405 TEQN
-410 ADRLGLNEKPK
+410 LQ
-421 NGEVKFKR
+421 
-429 EFRKKGKDE
+429 KKTKTD
-438 FDNAVMVDE
+438 
-447 VPNMIN
+447 I
-453 KDPLEFS
+453 LEFS
-460 LYKTMLNNPNYR
+460 ILKSMLANKTYENIVLSELEEKFFLHHKNYFQAALAPK
-472 DIILSNTNSRYFIK
+472 IEA
-486 HPDYLNAILYRY
+486 NAVF
-498 DADDEAKVR
+498 VR
-507 EILFDENIHEITDET
+507 EIYVDDSAKVASSEESLREAILKLKLKYYEKFREDTKNSHKPHKLEMMQKISEIIKGIHEK
-522 TLQKAILNI
+522 LH
-531 QIAFY
+531 
-536 ENEQQILKGSDNP
+536 KG
-549 NKVEILEKLLF
+549 
-560 IIKDLK
+560 
-566 TQLYKI
+566 

>member
-12 NQIDIVNI
+12 NQIDIVDI
-20 IEQYIPVKKMGSS
+20 IEHFLPVKKMGAN

-42 DKNPSMSINQNKQ
+42 DRNPSMSISQSKQ
-55 MYHCFACKAGGDAV
+55 IFHCFACKAGGDAI

-80 PEAIEKIA
+80 PEAIERIA
-88 QISNFSLEYTNDKV
+88 SLVNFSLEYTNDKA

-112 EKVNAFY
+112 EKANAFY
-119 RSEFYKNEAAVRY
+119 RSEFFKHEAAVRY
-132 IKSRGIND
+132 IYSRGIND
-140 AMIEKFELGWAGDSK
+140 AMIEKFELGWAGDSA

-224 SVFDKS
+224 AVFDKS

-237 LARQSI
+237 LAKQSI
-243 FEKNQ
+243 FEKKQ

-258 IMFHYAGFTNAVAVL
+258 IMLHYAGFTNAVAVL

-282 PLLKRDNISVIL
+282 PLLKRGEISVVL

-306 IKSAHLLSIN
+306 IKSSRLLSQN
-316 KIDTKVVIIS
+316 EIDGSVVIIKG
-326 NGADP
+326 GADP

-338 KIKELKELFGSGEDA
+338 RSEELKEMFDSGTELGE
-353 VRFYIEKIM
+353 FYIEQIVK
-362 QKYDIRRS
+362 KYDMSRPVQKQKCLEEIVEFTNSLKPVISNSYENLVANLLKIEVGTFSLSNQRHSS
-370 TQRENCFNE
+370 TQSQNFTNANR
-379 VKAYMDELGFD
+379 
-390 LACSWVAEVAAKFNQ
+390 Q
-405 TTQYV
+405 TEQN
-410 ADRLGLNEKPK
+410 LQ
-421 NGEVKFKR
+421 
-429 EFRKKGKDE
+429 KKTKTD
-438 FDNAVMVDE
+438 
-447 VPNMIN
+447 I
-453 KDPLEFS
+453 LEFS
-460 LYKTMLNNPNYR
+460 ILKSMLANKGYETIVLNELEEKFFLHHKNYFQAALAPK
-472 DIILSNTNSRYFIK
+472 IEA
-486 HPDYLNAILYRY
+486 NAVL
-498 DADDEAKVR
+498 VR
-507 EILFDENIHEITDET
+507 EIYVDDSAKVASSEESLREAILKLKLKYYEKFREDTKNSHKPHKLEMMQKISEIIKGIHEK
-522 TLQKAILNI
+522 LQK
-531 QIAFY
+531 
-536 ENEQQILKGSDNP
+536 G
-549 NKVEILEKLLF
+549 
-560 IIKDLK
+560 
-566 TQLYKI
+566 

>member
-112 EKVNAFY
+112 EKANALY
-119 RSEFYKNEAAVRY
+119 RSEFYKNEAAIRY

-160 LQNENIEPKEALEV
+160 LQNENIDPKEALEV

-224 SVFDKS
+224 LVFDKS

-237 LARQSI
+237 LAKQSI
-243 FEKNQ
+243 FEKKQ

-258 IMFHYAGFTNAVAVL
+258 VMLHYAGFTNAVAVL

-282 PLLKRDNISVIL
+282 PLLKRGEISVVL

-306 IKSAHLLSIN
+306 IKSSRLLSQN
-316 KIDTKVVIIS
+316 EIDGSVVIIKG
-326 NGADP
+326 GADP

-338 KIKELKELFGSGEDA
+338 RSEELKEMFDSGTELGE
-353 VRFYIEKIM
+353 FYIEQIVK
-362 QKYDIRRS
+362 KYDISRPVQKQKCLEEIMEFTNSLKPVISNSYENLVANLLKIEVGTFSLSNQRHSS
-370 TQRENCFNE
+370 TQSQNFANANR
-379 VKAYMDELGFD
+379 
-390 LACSWVAEVAAKFNQ
+390 Q
-405 TTQYV
+405 TEQN
-410 ADRLGLNEKPK
+410 LQ
-421 NGEVKFKR
+421 
-429 EFRKKGKDE
+429 KKTKTD
-438 FDNAVMVDE
+438 
-447 VPNMIN
+447 I
-453 KDPLEFS
+453 LEFS
-460 LYKTMLNNPNYR
+460 ILKSMLANKGYETIVLNDLEEKFFLHHKNYFQAALAPK
-472 DIILSNTNSRYFIK
+472 IEA
-486 HPDYLNAILYRY
+486 NAVL
-498 DADDEAKVR
+498 VR
-507 EILFDENIHEITDET
+507 EIYVDDSAKVASSEESLREAILKLKLKYYEKFREDTKNSHKPHKLEMMQKISEIIKGIHEK
-522 TLQKAILNI
+522 LQK
-531 QIAFY
+531 
-536 ENEQQILKGSDNP
+536 G
-549 NKVEILEKLLF
+549 
-560 IIKDLK
+560 
-566 TQLYKI
+566 

>member
-12 NQIDIVNI
+12 NQIDIVDI
-20 IEQYIPVKKMGSS
+20 IEHFLPVKKMGAN

-42 DKNPSMSINQNKQ
+42 DRNPSMSISQSKQ
-55 MYHCFACKAGGDAV
+55 IFHCFACKAGGDAI

-80 PEAIEKIA
+80 PEAIERIA
-88 QISNFSLEYTNDKV
+88 SLVNFSLEYTNDKA

-112 EKVNAFY
+112 EKANAFY
-119 RSEFYKNEAAVRY
+119 RSEFFKHEAAVRY
-132 IKSRGIND
+132 IYSRGIND
-140 AMIEKFELGWAGDSK
+140 AMIEKFELGWAGDSA

-224 SVFDKS
+224 VVFDKS

-237 LARQSI
+237 LAKQSI
-243 FEKNQ
+243 FEKKQ

-258 IMFHYAGFTNAVAVL
+258 IMLHYAGFTNAIAVL

-282 PLLKRDNISVIL
+282 PLLKRGEISVVL

-306 IKSAHLLSIN
+306 IKSSRLLSQN
-316 KIDTKVVIIS
+316 EIDGSVVIIKG
-326 NGADP
+326 GADP

-338 KIKELKELFGSGEDA
+338 RSEELKEMFDSGTELGE
-353 VRFYIEKIM
+353 FYIEQIVK
-362 QKYDIRRS
+362 KYDISRPVQKQKCLEEIMEFTNSLKPVISNSYENLVANLLKIEVGTFSLSNQRHSS
-370 TQRENCFNE
+370 TQSQNFANANR
-379 VKAYMDELGFD
+379 
-390 LACSWVAEVAAKFNQ
+390 Q
-405 TTQYV
+405 TEQN
-410 ADRLGLNEKPK
+410 LQ
-421 NGEVKFKR
+421 
-429 EFRKKGKDE
+429 KKTKTD
-438 FDNAVMVDE
+438 
-447 VPNMIN
+447 I
-453 KDPLEFS
+453 LEFS
-460 LYKTMLNNPNYR
+460 ILKSMLANKTYENIVLSELEEKFFLHHKNYFQAALAPK
-472 DIILSNTNSRYFIK
+472 IEA
-486 HPDYLNAILYRY
+486 NAVF
-498 DADDEAKVR
+498 VR
-507 EILFDENIHEITDET
+507 EIYVDDSAKVASSEESLREAILKLKLKYYEKFREDTKNSHKPHKLEMMQKISEIIKGIHEK
-522 TLQKAILNI
+522 LQK
-531 QIAFY
+531 
-536 ENEQQILKGSDNP
+536 G
-549 NKVEILEKLLF
+549 
-560 IIKDLK
+560 
-566 TQLYKI
+566 

>member
-12 NQIDIVNI
+12 NQIDIVDI
-20 IEQYIPVKKMGSS
+20 IEHFLPVKKMGTN

-42 DKNPSMSINQNKQ
+42 DRNPSMSISQSKQ
-55 MYHCFACKAGGDAV
+55 IFHCFACKAGGDAI

-88 QISNFSLEYTNDKV
+88 QISNFSLEYINDKV

-112 EKVNAFY
+112 EKANAFY
-119 RSEFYKNEAAVRY
+119 RSEFFKHEAAVRY
-132 IKSRGIND
+132 IYSRGIND
-140 AMIEKFELGWAGDSK
+140 AMIEKFELGWAGDSA

-224 SVFDKS
+224 VVFDKS

-237 LARQSI
+237 LAKQSI
-243 FEKNQ
+243 FEKKQ

-258 IMFHYAGFTNAVAVL
+258 IMLHYAGFTNAVAVL

-282 PLLKRDNISVIL
+282 PLLKRGEISVVL

-306 IKSAHLLSIN
+306 IKSSRLLSQN
-316 KIDTKVVIIS
+316 EIDGSVVIIKG
-326 NGADP
+326 GADP

-338 KIKELKELFGSGEDA
+338 RSEELKEMFDSGTELGE
-353 VRFYIEKIM
+353 FYIEQIVK
-362 QKYDIRRS
+362 KYDISRPVQKQKCLEEIMEFTNSLKPVISNSYENLVANLLKIEVGTFSLSNQRHSS
-370 TQRENCFNE
+370 THSQNFTNANR
-379 VKAYMDELGFD
+379 
-390 LACSWVAEVAAKFNQ
+390 Q
-405 TTQYV
+405 TEQN
-410 ADRLGLNEKPK
+410 LQ
-421 NGEVKFKR
+421 
-429 EFRKKGKDE
+429 KKTKTD
-438 FDNAVMVDE
+438 
-447 VPNMIN
+447 I
-453 KDPLEFS
+453 LEFS
-460 LYKTMLNNPNYR
+460 ILKSMLANKGYETIVLNELEEKFFLHHKNYFQAALAPK
-472 DIILSNTNSRYFIK
+472 I
-486 HPDYLNAILYRY
+486 
-498 DADDEAKVR
+498 EAHAVLVR
-507 EILFDENIHEITDET
+507 EIYVDDSAKVASSEESLREAILKLKLKYYEKFREDTKNSHKPHKLEMMQKISEIIKGIHEK
-522 TLQKAILNI
+522 LQK
-531 QIAFY
+531 
-536 ENEQQILKGSDNP
+536 G
-549 NKVEILEKLLF
+549 
-560 IIKDLK
+560 
-566 TQLYKI
+566 

>member
-12 NQIDIVNI
+12 NQIDIVDI
-20 IEQYIPVKKMGSS
+20 IEHFLPVKKMGTN

-42 DKNPSMSINQNKQ
+42 DRNPSMSISQSKQ
-55 MYHCFACKAGGDAV
+55 IFHCFACKAGGDAI

-80 PEAIEKIA
+80 PEAIERIA
-88 QISNFSLEYTNDKV
+88 SLVNFSLEYTNDKA

-112 EKVNAFY
+112 EKANAFY
-119 RSEFYKNEAAVRY
+119 RSEFFKHEAAVRY
-132 IKSRGIND
+132 IYSRGIND
-140 AMIEKFELGWAGDSK
+140 AMIEKFELGWAGDSA

-224 SVFDKS
+224 MVFDKS

-237 LARQSI
+237 LAKQSI
-243 FEKNQ
+243 FEKKQ

-258 IMFHYAGFTNAVAVL
+258 IMLHYAGFTNAVAVL

-282 PLLKRDNISVIL
+282 PLLKRGEISVVL

-306 IKSAHLLSIN
+306 IKSSRLLSQN
-316 KIDTKVVIIS
+316 EIDGSVVIIKG
-326 NGADP
+326 GADP

-338 KIKELKELFGSGEDA
+338 RSEELKEMFDSGTELGE
-353 VRFYIEKIM
+353 FYIEQIVK
-362 QKYDIRRS
+362 KYDISRPVQKQKCLEEIMEFTNSLKPVISNSYENLVANLLKIEVGTFSLSNQKHSS
-370 TQRENCFNE
+370 TQSQNFANANR
-379 VKAYMDELGFD
+379 
-390 LACSWVAEVAAKFNQ
+390 Q
-405 TTQYV
+405 TEQN
-410 ADRLGLNEKPK
+410 LQ
-421 NGEVKFKR
+421 
-429 EFRKKGKDE
+429 KKTKTD
-438 FDNAVMVDE
+438 
-447 VPNMIN
+447 I
-453 KDPLEFS
+453 LEFS
-460 LYKTMLNNPNYR
+460 ILKSMLANKGYETIVLNELEEKFFLHHKNYFQAALAPK
-472 DIILSNTNSRYFIK
+472 IEA
-486 HPDYLNAILYRY
+486 NAVL
-498 DADDEAKVR
+498 VR
-507 EILFDENIHEITDET
+507 EIYVDDSAKVASSEESLREAILKLKLKYYEKFREDTKNSHKPHKLEMMQKISEIIKGIHEK
-522 TLQKAILNI
+522 LQK
-531 QIAFY
+531 
-536 ENEQQILKGSDNP
+536 G
-549 NKVEILEKLLF
+549 
-560 IIKDLK
+560 
-566 TQLYKI
+566 

>member
-140 AMIEKFELGWAGDSK
+140 AMIEKFELGWAGDSA

-224 SVFDKS
+224 VVFDKS
-230 KLLYGYH
+230 KLFYGYH
-237 LARQSI
+237 LAKQSI
-243 FEKNQ
+243 FEKKQ

-258 IMFHYAGFTNAVAVL
+258 IMLHYAGFTNAVAVL

-282 PLLKRDNISVIL
+282 PLLKRGEISVVL

-306 IKSAHLLSIN
+306 IKSSRLLSQN
-316 KIDTKVVIIS
+316 EIDGSVVIIKG
-326 NGADP
+326 GADP

-338 KIKELKELFGSGEDA
+338 RSEELKEMFDSGTELGE
-353 VRFYIEKIM
+353 FYIEQIVK
-362 QKYDIRRS
+362 KYDISRPVQKQKCLEEIMEFTNSLKPVISNSYENLVANLLKIEVGTFSLSNQRHSS
-370 TQRENCFNE
+370 THSQNFTNANR
-379 VKAYMDELGFD
+379 
-390 LACSWVAEVAAKFNQ
+390 Q
-405 TTQYV
+405 TEQN
-410 ADRLGLNEKPK
+410 LQ
-421 NGEVKFKR
+421 
-429 EFRKKGKDE
+429 KKTKTD
-438 FDNAVMVDE
+438 
-447 VPNMIN
+447 I
-453 KDPLEFS
+453 LEFS
-460 LYKTMLNNPNYR
+460 ILKSMLANKGYETIVLNELEEKFFLHHKNYFQAALAPK
-472 DIILSNTNSRYFIK
+472 IEA
-486 HPDYLNAILYRY
+486 NAVL
-498 DADDEAKVR
+498 VR
-507 EILFDENIHEITDET
+507 EIYVDDSAKVASSEESLREAILKLKLKYYEKFREDTKNSHKPHKLEMMQKISEIIKGIHEK
-522 TLQKAILNI
+522 LQK
-531 QIAFY
+531 
-536 ENEQQILKGSDNP
+536 G
-549 NKVEILEKLLF
+549 
-560 IIKDLK
+560 
-566 TQLYKI
+566 

>member
-88 QISNFSLEYTNDKV
+88 QISNFSLEYINDKV

-112 EKVNAFY
+112 EKANAFY
-119 RSEFYKNEAAVRY
+119 RSEFFKHEAAVRY
-132 IKSRGIND
+132 IYSRGIND
-140 AMIEKFELGWAGDSK
+140 AMIEKFELGWAGDSA

-224 SVFDKS
+224 VVFDKS

-237 LARQSI
+237 LAKQSI
-243 FEKNQ
+243 FEKKQ

-258 IMFHYAGFTNAVAVL
+258 IMLHYAGFTNAVAVL

-282 PLLKRDNISVIL
+282 PLLKRGEISVVL

-306 IKSAHLLSIN
+306 IKSSRLLSQN
-316 KIDTKVVIIS
+316 EIDGSVVIIKG
-326 NGADP
+326 GADP

-338 KIKELKELFGSGEDA
+338 RSEELKEMFDSGTELGE
-353 VRFYIEKIM
+353 FYIEQIVK
-362 QKYDIRRS
+362 KYDISRPVQKQKCLEEIMEFTNSLKPVISNSYENLVANLLKIEVGTFSLSNQRHSS
-370 TQRENCFNE
+370 TQSQNFTNANR
-379 VKAYMDELGFD
+379 
-390 LACSWVAEVAAKFNQ
+390 Q
-405 TTQYV
+405 TEQN
-410 ADRLGLNEKPK
+410 LQ
-421 NGEVKFKR
+421 
-429 EFRKKGKDE
+429 KKTKTD
-438 FDNAVMVDE
+438 
-447 VPNMIN
+447 I
-453 KDPLEFS
+453 LEFS
-460 LYKTMLNNPNYR
+460 ILKSMLANKGYETIVLNDLEEKFFLHHKNYFQAALAPK
-472 DIILSNTNSRYFIK
+472 IEA
-486 HPDYLNAILYRY
+486 NAVL
-498 DADDEAKVR
+498 VR
-507 EILFDENIHEITDET
+507 EIYVDDSAKVASSEESLREAILKLKLKYYEKFREDTKNSHKPHKLEMMQKISEIIKGIHEK
-522 TLQKAILNI
+522 LQK
-531 QIAFY
+531 
-536 ENEQQILKGSDNP
+536 G
-549 NKVEILEKLLF
+549 
-560 IIKDLK
+560 
-566 TQLYKI
+566 

>member
-12 NQIDIVNI
+12 NQIDIVDI
-20 IEQYIPVKKMGSS
+20 IEHFLPVKKMGAN

-42 DKNPSMSINQNKQ
+42 DRNPSMSISQSKQ
-55 MYHCFACKAGGDAV
+55 IFHCFACKAGGDAI

-80 PEAIEKIA
+80 PEAIERIA
-88 QISNFSLEYTNDKV
+88 SLVNFSLEYTNDKA

-112 EKVNAFY
+112 EKANAFY
-119 RSEFYKNEAAVRY
+119 RSEFFKHEAAVRY
-132 IKSRGIND
+132 IYSRGIND
-140 AMIEKFELGWAGDSK
+140 AMIEKFELGWAGDSA

-224 SVFDKS
+224 VVFDKS

-237 LARQSI
+237 LAKQSI
-243 FEKNQ
+243 FEKKQ

-258 IMFHYAGFTNAVAVL
+258 IMLHYAGFTNAVAVL

-282 PLLKRDNISVIL
+282 PLLKRGEISVVL

-306 IKSAHLLSIN
+306 IKSSRLLSQN
-316 KIDTKVVIIS
+316 EIDGSVVIIKG
-326 NGADP
+326 GADP

-338 KIKELKELFGSGEDA
+338 RSEELKEMFDSGTELGE
-353 VRFYIEKIM
+353 FYIEQIVK
-362 QKYDIRRS
+362 KYDISRPVQKQKCLEEIMEFTNSLKPVISNSYENLVANLLKIEVGTFSLSNQRHIS
-370 TQRENCFNE
+370 TQSQNFTNANR
-379 VKAYMDELGFD
+379 
-390 LACSWVAEVAAKFNQ
+390 Q
-405 TTQYV
+405 TEQN
-410 ADRLGLNEKPK
+410 LQ
-421 NGEVKFKR
+421 
-429 EFRKKGKDE
+429 KKTKTD
-438 FDNAVMVDE
+438 
-447 VPNMIN
+447 I
-453 KDPLEFS
+453 LEFS
-460 LYKTMLNNPNYR
+460 ILKSMLANKTYENIVLSELEEKFFLHHKNYFQAALAPK
-472 DIILSNTNSRYFIK
+472 IEA
-486 HPDYLNAILYRY
+486 NAVL
-498 DADDEAKVR
+498 VR
-507 EILFDENIHEITDET
+507 EIYVDDSAKVASSEESLREAILKLKLKYYEKFREDTKNSHKPHKLEMMQKISEIIKGIHEK
-522 TLQKAILNI
+522 LQK
-531 QIAFY
+531 
-536 ENEQQILKGSDNP
+536 G
-549 NKVEILEKLLF
+549 
-560 IIKDLK
+560 
-566 TQLYKI
+566 

>member
-12 NQIDIVNI
+12 NQIDIVDI
-20 IEQYIPVKKMGSS
+20 IEHFLPVKKMGAN

-42 DKNPSMSINQNKQ
+42 DRNPSMSISQSKQ
-55 MYHCFACKAGGDAV
+55 IFHCFACKAGGDAV

-224 SVFDKS
+224 AVFDKS

-258 IMFHYAGFTNAVAVL
+258 IMLHYAGFTNAVAVL

-282 PLLKRDNISVIL
+282 PLLKRGEISVVL

-306 IKSAHLLSIN
+306 IKSSRLLSQN
-316 KIDTKVVIIS
+316 EIDGSVVIIKG
-326 NGADP
+326 GADP

-338 KIKELKELFGSGEDA
+338 RSEELKEMFDSGTELGE
-353 VRFYIEKIM
+353 FYIEQIVK
-362 QKYDIRRS
+362 KYDMSRPVQKQKCLEEIVEFTNSLKPVISNSYENLVANLLKIEVGTFSLSNQRHSS
-370 TQRENCFNE
+370 TQSQNFTNANR
-379 VKAYMDELGFD
+379 
-390 LACSWVAEVAAKFNQ
+390 Q
-405 TTQYV
+405 TEQN
-410 ADRLGLNEKPK
+410 LQ
-421 NGEVKFKR
+421 
-429 EFRKKGKDE
+429 KKTKTD
-438 FDNAVMVDE
+438 
-447 VPNMIN
+447 I
-453 KDPLEFS
+453 LEFS
-460 LYKTMLNNPNYR
+460 ILKSMLANKGYETIVLNELEEKFFLHHKNYFQAALAPK
-472 DIILSNTNSRYFIK
+472 IEA
-486 HPDYLNAILYRY
+486 NAVF
-498 DADDEAKVR
+498 VR
-507 EILFDENIHEITDET
+507 EIYVDDSAKVASSEESLREAILKLKLKYYEKFREDTKNSHKPHKLEMMQKISEIIKGIHEK
-522 TLQKAILNI
+522 LQK
-531 QIAFY
+531 
-536 ENEQQILKGSDNP
+536 G
-549 NKVEILEKLLF
+549 
-560 IIKDLK
+560 
-566 TQLYKI
+566 